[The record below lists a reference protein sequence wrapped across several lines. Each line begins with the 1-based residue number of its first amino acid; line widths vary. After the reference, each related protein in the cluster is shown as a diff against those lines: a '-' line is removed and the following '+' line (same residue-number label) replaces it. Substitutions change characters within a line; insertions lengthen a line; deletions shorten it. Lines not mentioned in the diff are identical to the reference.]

1 MRYLVTGGGGFLG
14 SELVTEL
21 SKSKRNE
28 VFIFDNY
35 LYGYPKKLT
44 QRQAVK
50 DIIVGNIK
58 DYYAV
63 SSVMEKVRPDVV
75 IHLATHMTR
84 PESVGNFRP
93 CAEINYLGTANLL
106 DCCLRD
112 STKPKRIVF
121 GSTEAVNNPHSHHG
135 ISKLAAE
142 QLLESI
148 CPMAG
153 IKLAILRFSEI
164 YGVSKAQHP
173 HSLLNFLVDNMLQ
186 NQPVAVFDVD
196 KKKDYVH
203 ISDAVRASKLASTKA
218 IDSVLK
224 VDIGPGDPVVTKD
237 LIEKLR
243 GLIDFGGEFKYLSHA
258 SVRTEDS
265 VADPAPAKQLLGF
278 ECKADLDTE
287 LQKLINKRRKDF
299 A

>member
-1 MRYLVTGGGGFLG
+1 MRYLITGGGGFLG

-35 LYGYPKKLT
+35 LYGYPEKLT
-44 QRQAVK
+44 QRRAIK

-63 SSVMEKVRPDVV
+63 SAVMEKVRPDVI
-75 IHLATHMTR
+75 IHLAAHMTR
-84 PESVGNFRP
+84 AESVGNFRT
-93 CAEINYLGTANLL
+93 CSEINYLGTANLL

-112 STKPKRIVF
+112 NTKPKRFVF

-135 ISKLAAE
+135 ISKLASE
-142 QLLESI
+142 QLLESV
-148 CPMAG
+148 CPLSG
-153 IKLAILRFSEI
+153 IKLVILRFSEI
-164 YGVSKAQHP
+164 YGLSKAQRSY
-173 HSLLNFLVDNMLQ
+173 SLPNFLVDNMLQ
-186 NQPVAVFDVD
+186 NQSVAVFDVE
-196 KKKDYVH
+196 KQKDYVH
-203 ISDAVRASKLASTKA
+203 ILDAARACKLASSKA
-218 IDSVLK
+218 VSSVIK
-224 VDIGPGDPVVTKD
+224 VDIGSGEPVVTKD

-243 GLIDFGGEFKYLSHA
+243 GIIDFKGEFKYLNHP

-265 VADPAPAKQLLGF
+265 VADPVPAKQLLGF
-278 ECKADLDTE
+278 ECKADFDTE
-287 LQKLINKRRKDF
+287 LQKLITKRRKDF